1 MKKILILA
9 AALLT
14 LVACHR
20 DPHFISD
27 KDYRNEVHADFEA
40 RMADFPMLQVQLDT
54 LSRMEREAMEFLYAY
69 MPLSD
74 LADYEPS
81 FYLQQVRYAFKAREE
96 MPWGKAVPEDVFR
109 HFVLVYRVNNENLD
123 TARMVFYRELKE
135 RVKGM
140 TIEEAALEVN
150 HWCHEHVAYRASD
163 SRTSAPL
170 ATMRT
175 SLGRCGEES
184 TFTVTALRAV
194 GIPARQCYTPRW
206 AHCDDNHAWVEVWVG
221 NTTEGSEPRNKKYGK
236 WNTTEGSEP
245 CNKKCCGEWKF
256 LGACEP
262 DPRLNMGWF
271 SVPSTR
277 CMMVHTKAFGKY
289 KGDEEVVKRTG
300 LYSELNLLS
309 HYAPTRRVIVTVQD
323 ENGFPVKAQVKF
335 KLYNYAEYY
344 TLADMATDVNGKAS
358 LTTGLGDLLIWASDG
373 DRYAFEKIDV
383 RQDSTLMLILGTR
396 TSSSAKTTQL
406 EKQDVR
412 QDSTMTIVLNSQSER
427 KEQKEGSDN
436 SFGSDCE
443 KIVLFE
449 MVPPV
454 AGEPKVVAT
463 EEETAANAK
472 RLAYEDS
479 LRNAYTATFPTKE
492 YLQQL
497 EGLQYIDQVRL
508 WELIHKSEGNYQTI
522 IDFIAKHGWHEEE
535 FDDVYDYLKSFSDKD
550 LRDITSEVLE
560 SHFSYYD
567 WVNGEPYSRDMY
579 KKGILPARISNEMVR
594 PYREELSCFKG
605 MTAEEIRQWTL
616 DSVVVDDSSN
626 YYNCP
631 ISPVGVYKLR
641 RADSHSRDIFFVA
654 ACRAAGIPAYLD
666 NATNTIYAADGS
678 KTVFRKVDFDDDNNA
693 VDVNKKQAKLTL
705 TYHGKEPAKPV
716 YWPHFTL
723 AKLENGD
730 LRTFDFEDDPRMAS
744 FPATIE
750 LEPGTYCLSTGNR
763 YPDGAV
769 RSRLEFFEVKSG
781 EKVTKD
787 IVILP
792 LGPRTSSS
800 ANIDPNLELF
810 DGIALWDYAGDAGM
824 LYINLGDYSEPSKH
838 LIVELKGL
846 QKEMKAW
853 GGMTFM
859 VGPTTI
865 GMPSWGLVNTDFA
878 YQKGLLEQRICEAT
892 KCGTNIQY
900 PLVAL
905 IDKEGYIRYHSTG
918 YKIGVIEQVLKAW
931 ERGRPRPQNR

>member
-1 MKKILILA
+1 MKRYIILAAAILLILA
-9 AALLT
+9 AA
-14 LVACHR
+14 CNR
-20 DPHFISD
+20 DPHFITD
-27 KDYRNEVHADFEA
+27 RDYRNEVHADFEA
-40 RMADFPMLQVQLDT
+40 RISQFSILNSQLMLDT
-54 LSRMEREAMEFLYAY
+54 LCRAEREAMEFLYAY

-74 LADYEPS
+74 LADYEPE
-81 FYLQQVRYAFKAREE
+81 FFLDQVRYAFKAREE
-96 MPWGKAVPEDVFR
+96 MPWGKDIPEDVFR

-135 RVKGM
+135 RVHGM

-184 TFTVTALRAV
+184 TFTVTALRAM

-206 AHCDDNHAWVEVWVG
+206 AHCDDNHAWVEVYVD
-221 NTTEGSEPRNKKYGK
+221 
-236 WNTTEGSEP
+236 
-245 CNKKCCGEWKF
+245 GEWKF

-277 CMMVHTKAFGKY
+277 CMMVHSKAFGKY
-289 KGDEEVVKRTG
+289 KGDEEVVKRTSM
-300 LYSELNLLS
+300 YSELNLLS
-309 HYAPTRRVIVTVQD
+309 HYAPTRRVTVTVID
-323 ENGFPVKAQVKF
+323 GNADPVEGAQVKF

-344 TLADMATDVNGKAS
+344 TLATVTTDAEGKAS
-358 LTTGLGDLLIWASDG
+358 LTTGLGDLLIWATMGQTADG
-373 DRYAFEKIDV
+373 ETLFAFDKIDV
-383 RQDSTLMLILGTR
+383 RQDSTLTLR
-396 TSSSAKTTQL
+396 TDYAYSLKYDQA
-406 EKQDVR
+406 V
-412 QDSTMTIVLNSQSER
+412 
-427 KEQKEGSDN
+427 KE
-436 SFGSDCE
+436 
-443 KIVLFE
+443 FE

-454 AGEPKVVAT
+454 AGEPKVVAS

-472 RLAYEDS
+472 RLTYEDS

-492 YLQQL
+492 SLQQI
-497 EGLQYIDQVRL
+497 EGVQYINQEQL
-508 WELIHKSEGNYQTI
+508 WELVHKSEGNYQTI
-522 IDFIAKHGWHEEE
+522 LAFIMKHGWHEEE
-535 FDDVYDYLKSFSDKD
+535 FGDVYDYLKTFSDKD
-550 LRDITSEVLE
+550 LQDITADVLE
-560 SHFSYYD
+560 AHYTTPADFNFQLSIFNS
-567 WVNGEPYSRDMY
+567 GL
-579 KKGILPARISNEMVR
+579 LPARISNEMVR
-594 PYREELSCFKG
+594 PYREELAEFKE
-605 MTAEEIRQWTL
+605 MKYAENIFQWV
-616 DSVVVDDSSN
+616 SGNIAVDDSSN
-626 YYNCP
+626 FFGCP

-641 RADSHSRDIFFVA
+641 RADRHSRDIFFVA

-666 NATNTIYAADGS
+666 NATNTIYAADAS
-678 KTVFRKVDFDDDNNA
+678 KTVFSKVDFNDDNHP
-693 VDVNKKQAKLTL
+693 VDVNAKRAKLTL
-705 TYHGKEPAKPV
+705 TYRGKEPTKPI

-730 LRTFDFEDDPRMAS
+730 LRTFDFEDDARMAS

-769 RSRLEFFEVKSG
+769 RSRLEFFEVKAG
-781 EKVTKD
+781 EKLTKE

-792 LGPRTSSS
+792 LLARTDELG
-800 ANIDPNLELF
+800 ILDKNLELF
-810 DGIALWDYAGDAGM
+810 DGIELWDYAGDAGM
-824 LYINLGDYSEPSKH
+824 LYVNLGDYSEPSKH
-838 LIVELKGL
+838 LVVELKQQ
-846 QKEMKAW
+846 QKEMKQW

-878 YQKGLLEQRICEAT
+878 YHKGELEQAILSALNSKLST
-892 KCGTNIQY
+892 PNY

-905 IDKEGYIRYHSTG
+905 IDKDGRILYHSTG
-918 YKIGVIEQVLKAW
+918 YKIGVIEQVLKAAK
-931 ERGRPRPQNR
+931 Q

>member
-9 AALLT
+9 AAMLL
-14 LVACHR
+14 LAACHR
-20 DPHFISD
+20 DPHFITD
-27 KDYRNEVHADFEA
+27 KDYRNEVHADFET
-40 RMADFPMLQVQLDT
+40 RMAEFPMLDLQLDT
-54 LSRMEREAMEFLYAY
+54 LCRMEREAMEFLYAY

-81 FYLQQVRYAFKAREE
+81 FYLNQVRYAFKAREE
-96 MPWGKAVPEDVFR
+96 MAWGKKVPEDVFR

-135 RVKGM
+135 RIKGM
-140 TIEEAALEVN
+140 SIEEAALEVN

-170 ATMRT
+170 ATLRT

-309 HYAPTRRVIVTVQD
+309 HYAPTRRVTVTVID
-323 ENGFPVKAQVKF
+323 GNADPVKGAQVKF

-344 TLADMATDVNGKAS
+344 TLATVTTDADGKAS
-358 LTTGLGDLLIWASDG
+358 LTTGLGDLLVWATMGQTADG
-373 DRYAFEKIDV
+373 ETLFVFDKIDV
-383 RQDSTLMLILGTR
+383 RRDSTLTLR
-396 TSSSAKTTQL
+396 TDYAYSMKYDQA
-406 EKQDVR
+406 V
-412 QDSTMTIVLNSQSER
+412 
-427 KEQKEGSDN
+427 KE
-436 SFGSDCE
+436 
-443 KIVLFE
+443 FE

-492 YLQQL
+492 SSQQL

-567 WVNGEPYSRDMY
+567 WVNGEPYSTDMY

-594 PYREELSCFKG
+594 PYREELAEFKD
-605 MTAEEIRQWTL
+605 MKYADYIFQWV
-616 DSVVVDDSSN
+616 SGHIVVDDSSN

-641 RADSHSRDIFFVA
+641 RADRHSRDIFFVA

-666 NATNTIYAADGS
+666 NATNTIYAADAS
-678 KTVFRKVDFDDDNNA
+678 KSVFRKMDFNDDNHPVYVNA
-693 VDVNKKQAKLTL
+693 KRAKLTL
-705 TYHGKEPAKPV
+705 TYRGKEPAKPI
-716 YWPHFTL
+716 YWPHFTI
-723 AKLENGD
+723 AKLDNGD
-730 LRTFDFEDDPRMAS
+730 LRTFDFEDDARMAT

-769 RSRLEFFEVKSG
+769 RSRMEFFEVKSG
-781 EKVTKD
+781 ENVTKE
-787 IVILP
+787 IIILP
-792 LGPRTSSS
+792 LEEKGAKSLKVEK
-800 ANIDPNLELF
+800 DLELF
-810 DGIALWDYAGDAGM
+810 DGIELWDYAGDAGM
-824 LYINLGDYSEPSKH
+824 LYVNLGNYSEPSKH
-838 LIVELKGL
+838 LVVELRQM

-859 VGPTTI
+859 VGPTSI
-865 GMPSWGLVNTDFA
+865 GMPSWGLANTDFA
-878 YQKGLLEQRICEAT
+878 YNKGLLEQRICDVAKLGKVE
-892 KCGTNIQY
+892 Y
-900 PLVAL
+900 PLVTL
-905 IDKEGYIRYHSTG
+905 INKDGHILYHSTG
-918 YKIGVIEQVLKAW
+918 YKIGVIEQVLKAAK
-931 ERGRPRPQNR
+931 

>member
-1 MKKILILA
+1 MKRLLLFA
-9 AALLT
+9 AGVLLFA
-14 LVACHR
+14 ACHR
-20 DPHFISD
+20 DPHFITD
-27 KDYRNEVHADFEA
+27 KNYRNEVHADFEA
-40 RMADFPMLQVQLDT
+40 RMAEFPMLQVQLDT

-74 LADYEPS
+74 LADYEPE

-96 MPWGKAVPEDVFR
+96 MAWGKEVPEDVFR

-140 TIEEAALEVN
+140 TMEEAALEVN
-150 HWCHEHVAYRASD
+150 HWCHEHVAYRAAD
-163 SRTSAPL
+163 ARTSAPL
-170 ATMRT
+170 ATLRT

-184 TFTVTALRAV
+184 TFTVTALRAI

-206 AHCDDNHAWVEVWVG
+206 AHCDDNHAWVEVYVD
-221 NTTEGSEPRNKKYGK
+221 
-236 WNTTEGSEP
+236 
-245 CNKKCCGEWKF
+245 GEWKF

-277 CMMVHTKAFGKY
+277 CMMVHSKAFGKY
-289 KGDEEVVKRTG
+289 KGDEEVVKRTS

-309 HYAPTRRVIVTVQD
+309 HYAPTRRVTVTVQD
-323 ENGFPVKAQVKF
+323 ADGKPLPGAKVKF

-344 TLADMATDVNGKAS
+344 TLSTQTADAEGKAS
-358 LTTGLGDLLIWASDG
+358 LTTGLGDLLIWVTDG
-373 DRYAFEKIDV
+373 DSYRFIKMDV
-383 RQDSTLMLILGTR
+383 RKDSVATVKI
-396 TSSSAKTTQL
+396 
-406 EKQDVR
+406 EKDVIVR
-412 QDSTMTIVLNSQSER
+412 QYR
-427 KEQKEGSDN
+427 EGQGCIDEE
-436 SFGSDCE
+436 DDW
-443 KIVLFE
+443 VYE

-454 AGEPKVVAT
+454 AGEPKVVAA

-492 YLQQL
+492 NYKQL
-497 EGLQYIDQVRL
+497 MKPNPNLTDEQA
-508 WELIHKSEGNYQTI
+508 WEIIHKSEGNYAEI
-522 IDFIAKHGWHEEE
+522 IKFLDNHTEENQAIAGETEATCISCSDGFIISWNV
-535 FDDVYDYLKSFSDKD
+535 FYDYLRSFSDKD
-550 LRDITSEVLE
+550 LRDITAEVLE
-560 SHFSYYD
+560 AHWMVPPMHPMANEY
-567 WVNGEPYSRDMY
+567 GPYR
-579 KKGILPARISNEMVR
+579 KGGLPARISNELVR

-616 DSVVVDDSSN
+616 DSIIVDDSSN

-654 ACRAAGIPAYLD
+654 ACRAADIPAYLD
-666 NATNTIYAADGS
+666 NATNILYTWNGKGWQTTSLSSTPRESSTSS
-678 KTVFRKVDFDDDNNA
+678 KSS
-693 VDVNKKQAKLTL
+693 LTL

-769 RSRLEFFEVKSG
+769 RSRMEFFEVKAG
-781 EKVTKD
+781 EKVTKE
-787 IVILP
+787 IIILP
-792 LGPRTSSS
+792 LLARTDELGIV
-800 ANIDPNLELF
+800 NPHLELF
-810 DGIALWDYAGDAGM
+810 DGIELWDYAGESGM
-824 LYINLGDYSEPSKH
+824 LYVNLGNYSEPSKH
-838 LIVELKGL
+838 LVVELKQL
-846 QKEMKAW
+846 QKEMRAW

-859 VGPTTI
+859 VGPTSI
-865 GMPSWGLVNTDFA
+865 GMPSWNLVNTDFA
-878 YQKGLLEQRICEAT
+878 YQKGLLEQRIMEAT
-892 KCGTNIQY
+892 KCGSDIQY

-905 IDKEGYIRYHSTG
+905 IDKDGHIRYHSTG
-918 YKIGVIEQVLKAW
+918 YKIGVIEQVLKAA
-931 ERGRPRPQNR
+931 R

>member
-1 MKKILILA
+1 MGLVLLA
-9 AALLT
+9 S
-14 LVACHR
+14 CHR
-20 DPHFISD
+20 DPHFITD
-27 KDYRNEVHADFEA
+27 KDYRAEVHEDFEG
-40 RMADFPMLQVQLDT
+40 RMAEFPMLDVRLDT
-54 LSRMEREAMEFLYAY
+54 LSAMEREAMEFLYAY

-81 FYLQQVRYAFKAREE
+81 FYLQQVRYAFKVREE
-96 MPWGKAVPEDVFR
+96 MPWGKTIPEDVFR

-123 TARMVFYRELKE
+123 TARMVFYRELKD
-135 RVKGM
+135 RVQGM

-184 TFTVTALRAV
+184 TFTVTAMRAV

-206 AHCDDNHAWVEVWVG
+206 AHCDDNHAWVEVYVD
-221 NTTEGSEPRNKKYGK
+221 
-236 WNTTEGSEP
+236 
-245 CNKKCCGEWKF
+245 GEWKF

-300 LYSELNLLS
+300 MYSELNLLS
-309 HYAPTRRVIVTVQD
+309 HYAPTRRVTITVQD
-323 ENGFPVKAQVKF
+323 ESGAPLGGAQVKF

-344 TLADMATDVNGKAS
+344 TLAAMTTDANGQAS
-358 LTTGLGDLLIWASDG
+358 LTTGLGDLLIWVTDG
-373 DRYAFEKIDV
+373 DTYRFRKLDV
-383 RQDSTLMLILGTR
+383 RKDSVATMT
-396 TSSSAKTTQL
+396 L
-406 EKQDVR
+406 EKDVIVR
-412 QDSTMTIVLNSQSER
+412 QYREDMGCIHDADDWV
-427 KEQKEGSDN
+427 
-436 SFGSDCE
+436 
-443 KIVLFE
+443 FE

-463 EEETAANAK
+463 EEETAANAR

-479 LRNAYTATFPTKE
+479 LRNAYTATFPTRGKINWH
-492 YLQQL
+492 YDDCAWDF
-497 EGLQYIDQVRL
+497 IR
-508 WELIHKSEGNYQTI
+508 KSEGNYKEIMKFLNMHFPFEDEGPDCWPYEPT
-522 IDFIAKHGWHEEE
+522 HL
-535 FDDVYDYLKSFSDKD
+535 YNYLGTFSDKD
-550 LRDITSEVLE
+550 LRDITCDVLAAHWSEC
-560 SHFSYYD
+560 
-567 WVNGEPYSRDMY
+567 VNGEVCV
-579 KKGILPARISNEMVR
+579 KGLMPARISNEMVR
-594 PYREELSCFKG
+594 PYREELACFKG
-605 MTAEEIRQWTL
+605 MTAEEIMQWVM
-616 DSVVVDDSSN
+616 DSITIDDSSN

-641 RADSHSRDIFFVA
+641 RADRHSRDIFFVA
-654 ACRAAGIPAYLD
+654 ACRAAGVPAYLD
-666 NATNTIYAADGS
+666 NATNILHTWNGKSWQTTSFFSMTSSSSSA
-678 KTVFRKVDFDDDNNA
+678 R
-693 VDVNKKQAKLTL
+693 LTL

-769 RSRLEFFEVKSG
+769 RSRMEFFEVKAD
-781 EKVTKD
+781 EKITKE

-792 LGPRTSSS
+792 LLAHTDELGVL
-800 ANIDPNLELF
+800 DKNLELF
-810 DGIALWDYAGDAGM
+810 DGIELWDYAGNSGM

-838 LIVELKGL
+838 LVVELKQL

-859 VGPTTI
+859 VGPAKLNMTE
-865 GMPSWGLVNTDFA
+865 WHLVNTDIT
-878 YQKGLLEQRICEAT
+878 YNKGLLEQRILEAT
-892 KCGTNIQY
+892 KSGANIQY

-905 IDKEGYIRYHSTG
+905 IDKDGQIRYHSTG
-918 YKIGVIEQVLKAW
+918 YKIGVIEQVLKAAK
-931 ERGRPRPQNR
+931 

>member
-1 MKKILILA
+1 MKRITVLA
-9 AALLT
+9 FAIVLL
-14 LVACHR
+14 ASCGR
-20 DPHFISD
+20 DRHFISD
-27 KDYRNEVHADFEA
+27 SCYRQEVHADFAA
-40 RMADFPMLQVQLDT
+40 RMDEFPMLGVELDS
-54 LSRMEREAMEFLYAY
+54 LDIAEREAMEFLYAY
-69 MPLSD
+69 MPLND
-74 LADYEPS
+74 LADYEPQ
-81 FYLQQVRYAFKAREE
+81 FFLQQVRYAFKAREE

-123 TARMVFYRELKE
+123 TARMVFFRELKD
-135 RVKGM
+135 RVKDM
-140 TIEEAALEVN
+140 TMEEAALEVN

-184 TFTVTALRAV
+184 TFTVTALRSV

-206 AHCDDNHAWVEVWVG
+206 AHCDDNHAWVEAYVD
-221 NTTEGSEPRNKKYGK
+221 
-236 WNTTEGSEP
+236 
-245 CNKKCCGEWKF
+245 GEWKF

-277 CMMVHTKAFGKY
+277 CMMVHSKAFGKY
-289 KGDEEVVKRTG
+289 KGDEEVVRRTSF
-300 LYSELNLLS
+300 YSELNLLS
-309 HYAPTRRVIVTVQD
+309 HYAPTRRVIVTVQN
-323 ENGFPVKAQVKF
+323 ENGQPMKDAQVKF

-344 TLADMATDVNGKAS
+344 TLATVTTDAEGKAS
-358 LTTGLGDLLIWASDG
+358 LTTGMGDLLIWACNG
-373 DRYAFEKIDV
+373 DHYAFEKLDV
-383 RQDSTLMLILGTR
+383 RLDSTLTLTIP
-396 TSSSAKTTQL
+396 
-406 EKQDVR
+406 
-412 QDSTMTIVLNSQSER
+412 STLNSQFSTL
-427 KEQKEGSDN
+427 N
-436 SFGSDCE
+436 
-443 KIVLFE
+443 FE

-454 AGEPKVVAT
+454 AGEPKVTAT

-492 YLQQL
+492 NYKQL
-497 EGLQYIDQVRL
+497 MKPNPNLTDDEVWKI
-508 WELIHKSEGNYQTI
+508 IHKSEGNYAEI
-522 IDFIAKHGWHEEE
+522 IKFVDCHMDSVKDWFYENYTFSDPACIVEKGYWPHL
-535 FDDVYDYLKSFSDKD
+535 YDYLNTYSDKD
-550 LRDITSEVLE
+550 LRDMTSDVLE
-560 SHFSYYD
+560 AHYEISGNEYLLY
-567 WVNGEPYSRDMY
+567 VQ
-579 KKGILPARISNEMVR
+579 KGLLPARISNELVR

-605 MTAEEIRQWTL
+605 MTAKEIRQWVM
-616 DSVVVDDSSN
+616 DSIAVDDTSN

-654 ACRAAGIPAYLD
+654 ACRAAGVSAYLD
-666 NATNTIYAADGS
+666 NATNTIYCWDGNDW
-678 KTVFRKVDFDDDNNA
+678 KNNSFSIM
-693 VDVNKKQAKLTL
+693 NSSYGSAKLTL
-705 TYHGKEPAKPV
+705 TYRGKEPAKPV

-744 FPATIE
+744 FPATIK

-769 RSRLEFFEVKSG
+769 RSRLEFFEVKDG
-781 EKVTKD
+781 ESLSKE
-787 IVILP
+787 IVIMP
-792 LGPRTSSS
+792 LLARTDVLGTLDKG
-800 ANIDPNLELF
+800 IELF
-810 DGIALWDYAGDAGM
+810 EGVELWDYAGETGM
-824 LYINLGDYSEPSKH
+824 LYVNLGEYSEPSKH
-838 LIVELKGL
+838 LIVELRQQ

-865 GMPSWGLVNTDFA
+865 GMPSWGLANTDFA
-878 YQKGLLEQRICEAT
+878 YQKGLLEYRIVEAA
-892 KCGTNIQY
+892 NLANVEY

-905 IDKEGYIRYHSTG
+905 IDADGVIRYLSTG
-918 YKIGVIEQVLKAW
+918 YKIGVIEQVLKAASC
-931 ERGRPRPQNR
+931 R

>member
-1 MKKILILA
+1 MKRILLLA

-14 LVACHR
+14 LAACHR
-20 DPHFISD
+20 DPHFITD

-40 RMADFPMLQVQLDT
+40 RMTEFPMLQVQLDT
-54 LSRMEREAMEFLYAY
+54 LSRAEREAMEFLYAY

-74 LADYEPS
+74 LADYEPQ

-96 MPWGKAVPEDVFR
+96 MPWGKDIPEDVFR

-135 RVKGM
+135 RVKDM

-184 TFTVTALRAV
+184 TFTVTAMRAV

-206 AHCDDNHAWVEVWVG
+206 AHCDDNHAWVEVYVD
-221 NTTEGSEPRNKKYGK
+221 
-236 WNTTEGSEP
+236 
-245 CNKKCCGEWKF
+245 GEWKF

-277 CMMVHTKAFGKY
+277 CMMVHSKAFGKY

-309 HYAPTRRVIVTVQD
+309 HYAPTRRVTVIVVD
-323 ENGFPVKAQVKF
+323 ENGMPQKGAQVKF

-344 TLADMATDVNGKAS
+344 TLSTQTVDAKGEAS
-358 LTTGLGDLLIWASDG
+358 LTTGLGDLLIWATDG
-373 DRYAFEKIDV
+373 DRYAFEKLDV
-383 RQDSTLMLILGTR
+383 RQDSTLTLVLK
-396 TSSSAKTTQL
+396 SQL
-406 EKQDVR
+406 ELKEP
-412 QDSTMTIVLNSQSER
+412 SEL
-427 KEQKEGSDN
+427 
-436 SFGSDCE
+436 SFHSFCSDCE
-443 KIVLFE
+443 KKVCLFE
-449 MVPPV
+449 IVPPV
-454 AGEPKVVAT
+454 AGEPKVTAT

-492 YLQQL
+492 SLQQI
-497 EGLQYIDQVRL
+497 EGVQYINQEQL
-508 WELIHKSEGNYQTI
+508 WELVHKSEGNYQTI
-522 IDFIAKHGWHEEE
+522 LGFIMKHGWHEEE
-535 FDDVYDYLKSFSDKD
+535 FGDVYDYLRTFSDKD
-550 LRDITSEVLE
+550 IRDITADVLE
-560 SHFSYYD
+560 AHYTTPTDFNFQLSIFNS
-567 WVNGEPYSRDMY
+567 
-579 KKGILPARISNEMVR
+579 GILPTRISNEMVR
-594 PYREELSCFKG
+594 PYREELAEFKE
-605 MTAEEIRQWTL
+605 MKYAENIFQWV
-616 DSVVVDDSSN
+616 SGNIVVDDSSN

-631 ISPVGVYKLR
+631 ISPVGVYKIR
-641 RADSHSRDIFFVA
+641 RADRHSRDIFFVA

-666 NATNTIYAADGS
+666 NATNTIYAADAS
-678 KTVFRKVDFDDDNNA
+678 KSVFCKVDFNDDNHP
-693 VDVNKKQAKLTL
+693 VDVNAKQAKLTL

-730 LRTFDFEDDPRMAS
+730 LRTFDFEDDPRMAK

-750 LEPGTYCLSTGNR
+750 LEPGVYCLSTGNR

-769 RSRLEFFEVKSG
+769 RSRMEFFEVKAG
-781 EKVTKD
+781 EKVTKE
-787 IVILP
+787 IIILP
-792 LGPRTSSS
+792 LLACTDEMGVVDKS
-800 ANIDPNLELF
+800 LELF
-810 DGIALWDYAGDAGM
+810 DGIELWDYAGKEGM
-824 LYINLGDYSEPSKH
+824 LYVNLGDYSEPSKH
-838 LIVELKGL
+838 LIVELKSM
-846 QKEMKAW
+846 QKEMKQW

-859 VGPTTI
+859 VGPAKLN
-865 GMPSWGLVNTDFA
+865 MAEWHLVNTDIA
-878 YQKGLLEQRICEAT
+878 YNKGILEQRILEAT
-892 KCGTNIQY
+892 RDGANVQY

-905 IDKEGYIRYHSTG
+905 IDKEGHILYYSNG
-918 YKIGVIEQVLKAW
+918 YKIGVIEQVLKAAK
-931 ERGRPRPQNR
+931 R

>member
-1 MKKILILA
+1 MGLVLLA
-9 AALLT
+9 S
-14 LVACHR
+14 CHR
-20 DPHFISD
+20 DPHFITD
-27 KDYRNEVHADFEA
+27 KDYRAEVHEDFEG
-40 RMADFPMLQVQLDT
+40 RMAEFPMLDVRLDT
-54 LSRMEREAMEFLYAY
+54 LSAMEREAMEFLYAY

-96 MPWGKAVPEDVFR
+96 MAWGKDIPEDVFR

-123 TARMVFYRELKE
+123 TARMVFYRELKD
-135 RVKGM
+135 RVQGM

-163 SRTSAPL
+163 SRTSSPL
-170 ATMRT
+170 ATMKT

-184 TFTVTALRAV
+184 TFTVTAMRAV

-206 AHCDDNHAWVEVWVG
+206 AHCDDNHAWVEVYVD
-221 NTTEGSEPRNKKYGK
+221 
-236 WNTTEGSEP
+236 
-245 CNKKCCGEWKF
+245 GEWKF

-289 KGDEEVVKRTG
+289 KGDEEVVNRTS

-309 HYAPTRRVIVTVQD
+309 HYAPTRRVTVTVVD
-323 ENGFPVKAQVKF
+323 ENDQPMEGAHVKF

-344 TLADMATDVNGKAS
+344 TLADMTTDKAGKAS
-358 LTTGLGDLLIWASDG
+358 LTTGLGDLMIWATDG
-373 DRYAFEKIDV
+373 ETYIFRKLDV
-383 RQDSTLMLILGTR
+383 RKDSVATV
-396 TSSSAKTTQL
+396 KL
-406 EKQDVR
+406 EKDVIKTPQYR
-412 QDSTMTIVLNSQSER
+412 EDRIGCFWTDDWV
-427 KEQKEGSDN
+427 
-436 SFGSDCE
+436 
-443 KIVLFE
+443 FE
-449 MVPPV
+449 MVPPA

-479 LRNAYTATFPTKE
+479 LRNAYTATFPTKDN
-492 YLQQL
+492 YKQL
-497 EGLQYIDQVRL
+497 LKPNINITDEQA
-508 WELIHKSEGNYQTI
+508 WEIIHKSEGNYAE
-522 IDFIAKHGWHEEE
+522 IAKFINNHCDSVKVWYYSAGFDFGLVCEERFE
-535 FDDVYDYLKSFSDKD
+535 YTPHLYDYLCTFSDKD
-550 LRDITSEVLE
+550 LRDITANVLE
-560 SHFSYYD
+560 SHYAITGDEYLLY
-567 WVNGEPYSRDMY
+567 VQ
-579 KKGILPARISNEMVR
+579 KGILPARISNEMVR
-594 PYREELSCFKG
+594 PYREELASFKG
-605 MTAEEIRQWTL
+605 MTAEEIKHWVM
-616 DSVVVDDSSN
+616 DSINVDDSSN

-654 ACRAAGIPAYLD
+654 ACRAAGVPSYLD
-666 NATNTIYAADGS
+666 NATNIIYVWENATWVVRDFKDLKDS
-678 KTVFRKVDFDDDNNA
+678 KGLKA
-693 VDVNKKQAKLTL
+693 AKLTL
-705 TYHGKEPAKPV
+705 TYRGKEPAKPV

-730 LRTFDFEDDPRMAS
+730 LRTFDFEDDARMAT

-769 RSRLEFFEVKSG
+769 RSRMEFFEVKSG
-781 EKVTKD
+781 EKVTKE

-792 LGPRTSSS
+792 LLAHTDELG
-800 ANIDPNLELF
+800 ALDKNLELF
-810 DGIALWDYAGDAGM
+810 DGIELWDYAGDAGM
-824 LYINLGDYSEPSKH
+824 LYVNLGDYSEPSKH
-838 LIVELKGL
+838 LIVELRQL
-846 QKEMKAW
+846 QKEMMQW

-859 VGPTTI
+859 VGPAKLNMTE
-865 GMPSWGLVNTDFA
+865 WHLVNTDIT
-878 YQKGLLEQRICEAT
+878 YSKGLLEQRILEAT
-892 KCGTNIQY
+892 KSGANIQY

-905 IDKEGYIRYHSTG
+905 IDKDGQIRYHSTG
-918 YKIGVIEQVLKAW
+918 YKIGVIEQVLKAAK
-931 ERGRPRPQNR
+931 